1 MNTTYDVIIIGGGHN
16 GLVASAYLARAGK
29 KVLVLEQRHLVGG
42 AAVSEELYPG
52 FKFSVF
58 SYVVSLLRP
67 HIIRDLQLPKH
78 GLKILPL
85 ESTLT
90 PLEDGRYLYRDHDP
104 HQTRDSIA
112 QFSRRDADVYE
123 EYGRAMYFMAKAVKY
138 FLDIKPPDPGSNKPR
153 DLLSLL
159 QAARH
164 ATGLGAE
171 QFYMLSKLMTRSAA
185 DFVGDWFE
193 SEPLR
198 ATLACSGIIGSH
210 QGPRSPGSAYVLLH
224 HYMGEI
230 DGAYRAWGFAKGGN
244 GSVTQAIAS
253 AARAAGVSIR
263 CQAAVAN
270 LRLQNGKATGV
281 VLTNGDEINAQQ
293 VVSSLDPKS
302 TFLHLVGKENLADDF
317 VRQISHFNSRG
328 SSAKVNLALDALP
341 QLACRPGA
349 GRHLAGAIS
358 ISPDTDYLEHAY
370 DDSKYGEFSKNPF
383 LDIII
388 PSMIDPAMAPPGKH
402 VMSCFVQYAPHDI
415 KGGWNDAKR
424 EALGET
430 VINTLER
437 YFPNIRSLIL
447 YRQVLSP
454 ADIEEKI
461 GISQGNIFHGEL
473 NLSQLFYL
481 RPVAGFAQYKTPI
494 DGFYQCGSGTHP
506 GGGVM
511 GAPGYLAAQEILRTS

>member
-1 MNTTYDVIIIGGGHN
+1 MNTEYDVIVVGGGHN
-16 GLVASAYLARAGK
+16 GLIASAYLAKAGK
-29 KVLVLEQRHLVGG
+29 KVLVLEQRHVVGG
-42 AAVSEELYPG
+42 AAVSEEVFPG

-67 HIIRDLQLPKH
+67 KIIRDLELPKH

-85 ESTLT
+85 ESTLS
-90 PLEDGRYLYRDHDP
+90 PLEDGRYLYRNHDHY
-104 HQTRDSIA
+104 QTYRSIA

-123 EYGRAMYFMAKAVKY
+123 DYGRSMYFMAKAVKY
-138 FLDIKPPDPGSNKPR
+138 FLDIKPPDPASNKPQ
-153 DLLSLL
+153 DLFSLL
-159 QAARH
+159 KTARYV
-164 ATGLGAE
+164 TGLGE
-171 QFYMLSKLMTRSAA
+171 ENFNMLAKLMTRSAA
-185 DFVGDWFE
+185 DFVADWFE

-244 GSVTQAIAS
+244 GSVTGAIAS
-253 AARAAGVSIR
+253 AARAAGVTIQ
-263 CQAAVAN
+263 CNAAVAQ
-270 LRLQNGKATGV
+270 LAVRNGTTTGV
-281 VLTNGDEINAQQ
+281 VLANGDEIKARQ

-302 TFLHLVGKENLADDF
+302 TFLRLAGEKNLPEDF
-317 VRQISHFNSRG
+317 VQQIKKFNIRG
-328 SSAKVNLALDALP
+328 SSAKVNLALDGLP
-341 QLACRPGA
+341 QLACLPKA

-358 ISPDTDYLEHAY
+358 ISPNTDYLERAY
-370 DDSKYGEFSKNPF
+370 DDSKYGEFSRKPF

-388 PSMIDPAMAPPGKH
+388 PSMIDPDMAPPGKH
-402 VMSCFVQYAPHDI
+402 VMSCFVQYAPYDI
-415 KGGWNDAKR
+415 NGGWSDAKR
-424 EALGET
+424 EALGDA
-430 VINTLER
+430 VINTLEC
-437 YFPNIRSLIL
+437 YIPNIKKIL
-447 YRQVLSP
+447 LHRQVLTP

-481 RPVAGFAQYKTPI
+481 RPVAGFAQYNTPI
-494 DGFYQCGSGTHP
+494 DNFYQCGSGTHP

-511 GAPGYLAAQEILRTS
+511 GAPGYLAAEEMLR